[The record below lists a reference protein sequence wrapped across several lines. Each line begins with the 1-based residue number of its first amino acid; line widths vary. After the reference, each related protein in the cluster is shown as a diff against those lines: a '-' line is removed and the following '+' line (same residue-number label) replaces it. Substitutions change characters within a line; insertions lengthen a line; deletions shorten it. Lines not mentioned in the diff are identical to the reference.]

1 MHLIVI
7 ENSSVEILL
16 LSVNIDHEEKTFIL
30 GHTPKECKLKEN
42 ELGWVFTAY
51 MDKYKEDL
59 QIGKKTV
66 QYKKEKAKGHWRREK
81 RSSEDCF

>member
-1 MHLIVI
+1 MKKRLTI
-7 ENSSVEILL
+7 
-16 LSVNIDHEEKTFIL
+16 IL

-66 QYKKEKAKGHWRREK
+66 Q
-81 RSSEDCF
+81 